1 MLFAMVPT
9 IFISYS
15 HRDEPWRNELVH
27 HLHVFER
34 AGVLRIWDTSEIQ
47 AGTNWSAEIR
57 NRLNQADLA
66 VILVS
71 PDALASDFIVEQE
84 LPALLRLQRA
94 GQIVVVPVLLR
105 PSPWTILEGFAEL
118 QFAYPPSKPLSELS
132 LAERETALAQIAERV
147 SSLARAISQRKQ
159 ENEIDEGRR
168 ASAVDKAKLANVYFI
183 SHAREDGDF
192 AELVKVYLERK
203 GEDGWIDTD
212 RLLPGID
219 WRQEIDD
226 TIRHAKAILAVM
238 SPEAR
243 ASEYVTYEW
252 AFAWG
257 CSKKI
262 IPIMLRETSLHPRLA
277 TLQYLDFSNRL
288 SRPWDRLYKAL

>member
-1 MLFAMVPT
+1 M
-9 IFISYS
+9 
-15 HRDEPWRNELVH
+15 
-27 HLHVFER
+27 
-34 AGVLRIWDTSEIQ
+34 
-47 AGTNWSAEIR
+47 
-57 NRLNQADLA
+57 
-66 VILVS
+66 
-71 PDALASDFIVEQE
+71 
-84 LPALLRLQRA
+84 
-94 GQIVVVPVLLR
+94 VVPVLLR
-105 PSPWTILEGFAEL
+105 PSPWTALEGFAEL
-118 QFAYPPSKPLSELS
+118 QFANSPSRPLSELS
-132 LAERETALAQIAERV
+132 PPEREAAFAQIAERI
-147 SSLARAISQRKQ
+147 SHLARAIAQRKQ
-159 ENEIDEGRR
+159 ENETSERVRQPG
-168 ASAVDKAKLANVYFI
+168 AEKGANLCFI

-226 TIRHAKAILAVM
+226 TIRHAKAIIAVM

-243 ASEYVTYEW
+243 ASEYVIYEW

-262 IPIMLRETSLHPRLA
+262 MPIMLRETSLHPRLA

-288 SRPWDRLYKAL
+288 SRPWDRLYNAL